1 MWKLIYWL
9 NLNISY
15 LGFIHEVVNILVWIY
30 LLHKRPNPSGID
42 FLIYDYILQNLLMIQ
57 LDLFF
62 SAYSYI
68 IFNFYTLHIRF
79 RHLFLNTLNNQAS
92 VLYQLVGRR
101 RFCFEKLEKHYWSSG
116 IEFLYLKTPL
126 GTELLNTS
134 DTYNTMLEK
143 KILQMCRYYFSA
155 EQFLGLVP

>member
-1 MWKLIYWL
+1 
-9 NLNISY
+9 
-15 LGFIHEVVNILVWIY
+15 
-30 LLHKRPNPSGID
+30 
-42 FLIYDYILQNLLMIQ
+42 MIQ

-62 SAYSYI
+62 LTYSYI
-68 IFNFYTLHIRF
+68 IFNFDTLHVWF

-134 DTYNTMLEK
+134 DTYNTILEK
-143 KILQMCRYYFSA
+143 RFYRCAGIISQQNNFRLGSILRRTHAMIFCFKGEKVSKCVKVFINWILSGVANRQYVIYGF
-155 EQFLGLVP
+155 F

>member
-1 MWKLIYWL
+1 MHIV
-9 NLNISY
+9 NQFSY
-15 LGFIHEVVNILVWIY
+15 QY
-30 LLHKRPNPSGID
+30 LLIMNYNFISLPLID

-68 IFNFYTLHIRF
+68 IFNFYTLHIWF

-126 GTELLNTS
+126 GTGLLNTS
-134 DTYNTMLEK
+134 DTYNTILEK
-143 KILQMCRYYFSA
+143 DFTDVQVL
-155 EQFLGLVP
+155 FLSRTIN